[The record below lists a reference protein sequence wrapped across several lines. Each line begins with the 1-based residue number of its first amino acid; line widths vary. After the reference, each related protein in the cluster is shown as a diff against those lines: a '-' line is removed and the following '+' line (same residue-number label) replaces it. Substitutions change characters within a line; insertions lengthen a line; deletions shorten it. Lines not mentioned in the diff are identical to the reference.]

1 MAREVREVVREEIVN
16 EGQSTFSSWGRGVV
30 VVVVVVVVGVGVGV
44 GMGMGREMGF

>member
-1 MAREVREVVREEIVN
+1 MLWEGVKVGVAREVREVVREEIVN

-30 VVVVVVVVGVGVGV
+30 VV